1 MPVTGSA
8 PQQTLESGQVVNL
21 NWSLQMAVINLGEV
35 HGVRLG
41 MPFAVIQGDRIVGRL
56 KVVEVRKKISG
67 AVIETMDR
75 SKPIQVGDR
84 VRITKS
90 Q

>member
-1 MPVTGSA
+1 M
-8 PQQTLESGQVVNL
+8 
-21 NWSLQMAVINLGEV
+21 
-35 HGVRLG
+35 RLG

-67 AVIETMDR
+67 AVIERMDR
-75 SKPIQVGDR
+75 DKTIQVGDR

-90 Q
+90 